1 MCLPVAVIVE
11 LIVGGE
17 RDQASPRGR
26 QREKD
31 LSGRVFPHLTE
42 ETLHI
47 RPRKENQTFE
57 GQLSENTSLPRS
69 LHLSI
74 HQFLPLWCDEVE
86 DTVSGPREGH
96 ASDQENHQNH
106 VGKSG
111 CEIHHLS
118 KEVAGK
124 SKTDS
129 KTVQYTGYR
138 KSVRTVVQQI

>member
-1 MCLPVAVIVE
+1 ME